1 MSLHLAQ
8 VNVALDRYA
17 TDDPRF
23 AKFADNLDRIDSSGS
38 TD

>member
-8 VNVALDRYA
+8 VNVALARYA

-23 AKFADNLDRIDSSGS
+23 AEFVGSLDCIDSSGIS
-38 TD
+38 D